1 MKTTQIKAVLENSSD
16 QPEEHLIGA
25 IKHILGLSWISVDN
39 LPREGEDLILKVNGD
54 IRTGYYMDERF
65 CFDFGF
71 IGDNSME
78 VTHYIYS
85 KELL

>member
-1 MKTTQIKAVLENSSD
+1 MNWTPIENT
-16 QPEEHLIGA
+16 
-25 IKHILGLSWISVDN
+25 
-39 LPREGEDLILKVNGD
+39 PREGEDLILKLNIEGNPKIV
-54 IRTGYYMDERF
+54 TGYYMDGQF